1 MVVPKPGRVTWTIHR
16 GLKVVWRQTSDAQK
30 VGLTRLPTKDLERA
44 LYKLDA
50 RIGDEYRSI
59 NLLMKCDELSSPAQP
74 LISFNA
80 NLAPSSRYAAIGHQW
95 LLLGPV
101 SEAMMSLKA
110 SLDRGSTTSAQIEM
124 ARAEALARD
133 LDKARARARSVLAD
147 SRGTLRRF
155 LCWLISKQS
164 FRITPLQMTCTGV
177 LWRFRTLRLSGLPW
191 RRPSQ

>member
-133 LDKARARARSVLAD
+133 LDKARARAPSVLAD
-147 SRGTLRRF
+147 QPRNFEALS
-155 LCWLISKQS
+155 
-164 FRITPLQMTCTGV
+164 V
-177 LWRFRTLRLSGLPW
+177 LAYIEAKF
-191 RRPSQ
+191 